1 MARTAAGWTGLPFA
15 TAVVAALAGCG
26 GGSPTPSS
34 SPAPASAEAPAGT
47 PTGAPT
53 GTAGAT
59 ATATAA
65 ATPAAVTNTAPASV
79 SKAFADQVLEAVN
92 AARATPR
99 RCGTSEHAAA
109 GPVRWNAQVELAAL
123 AHAQYLQQHNLF
135 SHTGA
140 NGSSVGDRVTAT
152 GYVWQTVG
160 ENIAAGY
167 PDLAA
172 VVQGWIDSPSH
183 CVNVMSGNF
192 TDLGV
197 VVVPGTSANTYRNYW
212 AMVLARPR

>member
-1 MARTAAGWTGLPFA
+1 MAAAVLAA
-15 TAVVAALAGCG
+15 TLTGCG
-26 GGSPTPSS
+26 GGSAPTAGPT
-34 SPAPASAEAPAGT
+34 APAAQNNAGT
-47 PTGAPT
+47 PSIGSDAPPPP
-53 GTAGAT
+53 T
-59 ATATAA
+59 ATPSATST
-65 ATPAAVTNTAPASV
+65 ATPSSV

-92 AARATPR
+92 TARATPR
-99 RCGTSEHAAA
+99 RCGSTDHAAA
-109 GPVRWNAQVELAAL
+109 GPLRWHAQVEQAAL
-123 AHAQYLQQHNLF
+123 AQAQYLQQYNLF

-183 CVNVMSGNF
+183 CVNVMNGSF
-192 TDLGV
+192 TELGV
-197 VVVPGTSANTYRNYW
+197 VVVPGTSSNTYRNYW

>member
-1 MARTAAGWTGLPFA
+1 MARIAARWGSAALVAGLA
-15 TAVVAALAGCG
+15 AVLAGCG
-26 GGSPTPSS
+26 GAGGSTTSAA
-34 SPAPASAEAPAGT
+34 PAPAPA
-47 PTGAPT
+47 A
-53 GTAGAT
+53 
-59 ATATAA
+59 AA
-65 ATPAAVTNTAPASV
+65 ATPVGTNATPASTPSSTPSSV
-79 SKAFADQVLEAVN
+79 TKTFADQVIDSVN
-92 AARATPR
+92 AARAVAR
-99 RCGTSEHAAA
+99 KCGTTDYAAV
-109 GPVRWNAQVELAAL
+109 GPLRWQAQIENAAL
-123 AHAQYLQQHNLF
+123 GHAQYLQQNNVF

-183 CVNVMSGNF
+183 CVNVMNGNF
-192 TDLGV
+192 TEIGV
-197 VVVPGTSANTYRNYW
+197 VVVQGTSANTYRNYW

>member
-1 MARTAAGWTGLPFA
+1 
-15 TAVVAALAGCG
+15 VVAALAGCG